1 MGYGLHLTIML
12 GICGPVIYNQSMSGT
27 DSQKL
32 MQKRGNLNYQFML
45 MIQVLI
51 ASWNVI
57 NQLMEI
63 GKVKEEGNRV
73 WGLICGLERLL
84 KNRKTENQEN
94 FEDGDR
100 IAFDDVDIYT
110 PTGNLLVK
118 NLTFEVDGDSDSL
131 LLTGHNGAGKSSI
144 FRCLAG
150 LWKIPKGKITK
161 PKAKGSRSSLAGD
174 VYYLPQKPYNVIGTL
189 VDQLTYPKHAEGHL
203 LKREQVCNVLKYVGL
218 EYLVDREG
226 VFEQDINWE
235 DELSLGEKQRLAIAR
250 LVHHRPKFAIL
261 DECTSGLPTKM
272 EIKLYHLLN
281 EMNISYITISHRQ
294 KMQ

>member
-27 DSQKL
+27 GSL
-32 MQKRGNLNYQFML
+32 TLSLKRGNLNYQFML

-118 NLTFEVDGDSDSL
+118 NLTFEVDSDNDSL
-131 LLTGHNGAGKSSI
+131 LLTGIMAERVVYSDVLQDYGK
-144 FRCLAG
+144 F
-150 LWKIPKGKITK
+150 
-161 PKAKGSRSSLAGD
+161 
-174 VYYLPQKPYNVIGTL
+174 
-189 VDQLTYPKHAEGHL
+189 
-203 LKREQVCNVLKYVGL
+203 
-218 EYLVDREG
+218 
-226 VFEQDINWE
+226 
-235 DELSLGEKQRLAIAR
+235 
-250 LVHHRPKFAIL
+250 
-261 DECTSGLPTKM
+261 
-272 EIKLYHLLN
+272 
-281 EMNISYITISHRQ
+281 
-294 KMQ
+294 